1 MFRFFSEK
9 HWFIWS
15 WLGSF
20 IILSSLWVQV
30 EIDVKINEWFG
41 VFYDMIQKALAE
53 PNAVSIEE
61 YFASL
66 FSFITLA
73 GMYIAVYV
81 AISFFT
87 AHFLFRWRTA
97 MVEWYHSVY
106 DKARK
111 IEGASQRVQEDT
123 IKFTRIM
130 EGLGTSLIESIMIL
144 IQFIPILFGL
154 SIGIP
159 IFFFG
164 DWEYGLIV
172 GALIWTIGGTV
183 FLIVLGLI
191 LRQVGVEYDLQKQEA
206 AYRKILVI
214 AEDDGSVRP
223 KKIDELFDDVRK
235 IHFLSYIRYLY
246 FNIGRIAYLQANVL
260 SAYVFL
266 APAIVAG
273 AVTLGVMQQI
283 IRAFGRVEGS
293 MQYLLKAWP
302 TIIELASVYKRLR
315 EFESK
320 IKQEELID
328 EIEVVIT
335 PGSRLV
341 GRKQN
346 YFTKLAYEELFLL
359 GMWRKGARF
368 RTRLSKQIFK
378 VGDVLLLG
386 VRDPD
391 EEDVSAKINLLG
403 LMPIRSREISTLP
416 SRSRFLKAL
425 VFFTTSI
432 LLAALNIIN
441 VLTAF
446 LICVLGFVGIKILK
460 SNLYRHIEWP
470 IVIMLAAMIPIGQAL
485 ESTGI
490 TAQIASGVVS
500 FAGDLHV
507 FWILMI
513 ILIITMLITDVI
525 NLSLIH
531 I

>member
-1 MFRFFSEK
+1 MFRFFTEK
-9 HWFIWS
+9 SWFYWS
-15 WLGSF
+15 WIGSF

-73 GMYIAVYV
+73 AMYIAVYV

-87 AHFLFRWRTA
+87 AHYLFRWRTS

-130 EGLGTSLIESIMIL
+130 EGLGTSFIESVMVL
-144 IQFIPILFGL
+144 VQFVPILLGL

-164 DWEYGLIV
+164 EWQYGLIT
-172 GALIWTIGGTV
+172 GALVWTLGGTL
-183 FLIVLGLI
+183 FLIGLGWI
-191 LRQVGVEYDLQKQEA
+191 LRLVGVEYDLQKKEA

-214 AEDDGSVRP
+214 AEDDGNVRP
-223 KKIDELFDDVRK
+223 KTINELFADVRS

-246 FNIGRIAYLQANVL
+246 FNVGRMAYLQANVL

-273 AVTLGVMQQI
+273 VVTLGVMQQI

-320 IKQEELID
+320 
-328 EIEVVIT
+328 
-335 PGSRLV
+335 
-341 GRKQN
+341 
-346 YFTKLAYEELFLL
+346 
-359 GMWRKGARF
+359 
-368 RTRLSKQIFK
+368 
-378 VGDVLLLG
+378 
-386 VRDPD
+386 
-391 EEDVSAKINLLG
+391 
-403 LMPIRSREISTLP
+403 
-416 SRSRFLKAL
+416 LK
-425 VFFTTSI
+425 
-432 LLAALNIIN
+432 
-441 VLTAF
+441 
-446 LICVLGFVGIKILK
+446 
-460 SNLYRHIEWP
+460 
-470 IVIMLAAMIPIGQAL
+470 
-485 ESTGI
+485 
-490 TAQIASGVVS
+490 
-500 FAGDLHV
+500 
-507 FWILMI
+507 
-513 ILIITMLITDVI
+513 
-525 NLSLIH
+525 
-531 I
+531 